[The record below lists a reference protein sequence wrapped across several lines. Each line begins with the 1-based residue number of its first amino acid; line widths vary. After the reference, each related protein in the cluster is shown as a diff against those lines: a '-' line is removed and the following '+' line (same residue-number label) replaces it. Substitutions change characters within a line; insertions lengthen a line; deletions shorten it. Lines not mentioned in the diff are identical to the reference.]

1 MSDYKIIDIHTHIY
15 PEKIAGAAVASLGK
29 FYDFP
34 VEGNG
39 TAAELRATSEKN
51 GVVGCLLLAVAT
63 NARQLRRVND
73 SIAAEA
79 EAARA
84 LGRETYAFGG
94 YHQDCENPEE
104 EITHALDLGLRG
116 FKIHPDIQGVDID
129 DERLFPLYEMCQGR
143 VPVYFHMGD
152 CRPQYRFSEAQRLVR
167 ILEKFPDLKVAAAH
181 FGGYTAWENSHLL
194 AGHPN
199 VWYDTSSALWAMS
212 VERAMELIEMLG
224 ADRCMFGT
232 DYPVM
237 TADTELPRFMALPLT
252 DGQRRMMLYDNAK
265 KFLGI

>member
-1 MSDYKIIDIHTHIY
+1 MSDLKFIDIHTHIY
-15 PEKIAGAAVASLGK
+15 PEKISAAAVSALGA

-39 TAAELRATSEKN
+39 TAAELREKSEKN

-73 SIAAEA
+73 TVAAEA
-79 EAARA
+79 AHARS

-104 EITHALDLGLRG
+104 EIAHALEIGLRG
-116 FKIHPDIQGVDID
+116 FKIHPDIQGVNID
-129 DERLFPLYEMCQGR
+129 DERLFPLYAACEGR

-152 CRPQYRFSEAQRLVR
+152 CRPQYRFSEARRLLRVLDR
-167 ILEKFPDLKVAAAH
+167 FPGLQVGAAH
-181 FGGYTAWENSHLL
+181 LGGYTAWEDAPLL

-199 VWYDTSSALWAMS
+199 VWFDTSSSLWAMS
-212 VERAMELIEMLG
+212 AERAMELIGMLG

-237 TADTELPRFMALPLT
+237 TADSELPRFLSLPLT
-252 DGQRRMMLYDNAK
+252 DGQRTAIAYENAK
-265 KFLGI
+265 RFLGL